1 MKQFCSHPLI
11 PQKSFLLRALSTCL
25 ISPAPSS
32 LPFVSFHSLPLS
44 LLPPFYPTCPSS
56 LDSSFPSSSPLLPL
70 ILLPPCVPPTF
81 PCSPP
86 PSAFL
91 QRAEITRS
99 SGAISHTHHSRK
111 GKRVHLSH
119 TLWHPT
125 PISAACTA
133 QEGRIFYLRTDHEV
147 TLLSGGY
154 SGRVGQDGA
163 GSREDDDVTD
173 QYFESGERSL
183 VTCR

>member
-1 MKQFCSHPLI
+1 M
-11 PQKSFLLRALSTCL
+11 
-25 ISPAPSS
+25 
-32 LPFVSFHSLPLS
+32 
-44 LLPPFYPTCPSS
+44 
-56 LDSSFPSSSPLLPL
+56 
-70 ILLPPCVPPTF
+70 
-81 PCSPP
+81 
-86 PSAFL
+86 
-91 QRAEITRS
+91 
-99 SGAISHTHHSRK
+99 
-111 GKRVHLSH
+111 HLSH